1 LRARRRSWTISGNL
15 SGAVAFPAKTRA
27 RSRRSCVRTRRT
39 FVLFVSI
46 ITPCRP
52 SGLLTGHP
60 AYRLALYNSY
70 LIYNLYN
77 DIPCK
82 SREIAGSEAGA
93 PGQGE
98 RVMHFEMFG
107 ASVLVGLMS
116 GWLAGIAMKGGGYG
130 LLWDIIFGLSGSFVG
145 SWIFQTLGAP
155 EAGWGGTG
163 IAPFVGAGPMV
174 KAPRKTWPPQGGP
187 ALERGSPGGG
197 GGGRCPEERASAFI
211 PRGGCRVGGRC
222 V

>member
-1 LRARRRSWTISGNL
+1 MRARRTIWRLTGSL
-15 SGAVAFPAKTRA
+15 SAVVAFPAKTRA
-27 RSRRSCVRTRRT
+27 RSRTSCVRTRRT

-46 ITPCRP
+46 TTPCRP

-60 AYRLALYNSY
+60 APYRLEVYNSY

-77 DIPCK
+77 DISSK
-82 SREIAGSEAGA
+82 SSEIAGSEAGA

-98 RVMHFEMFG
+98 RVMHLEMFG

-163 IAPFVGAGPMV
+163 IAAFVGAVLMITV
-174 KAPRKTWPPQGGP
+174 PRHIVH
-187 ALERGSPGGG
+187 R
-197 GGGRCPEERASAFI
+197 
-211 PRGGCRVGGRC
+211 
-222 V
+222 

>member
-1 LRARRRSWTISGNL
+1 MRARRTIWRLTGSL
-15 SGAVAFPAKTRA
+15 SAVVAFPAKTRA

-39 FVLFVSI
+39 FVLFLSI

-116 GWLAGIAMKGGGYG
+116 GWLGGIAMRGGGYG
-130 LLWDIIFGLSGSFVG
+130 LVWEGIFGV
-145 SWIFQTLGAP
+145 SWGVLGRSVVQ
-155 EAGWGGTG
+155 
-163 IAPFVGAGPMV
+163 I
-174 KAPRKTWPPQGGP
+174 
-187 ALERGSPGGG
+187 
-197 GGGRCPEERASAFI
+197 
-211 PRGGCRVGGRC
+211 
-222 V
+222 